1 MKIRKI
7 DNYKTNQNF
16 GMKFNPKTLDNF
28 VNDFTI
34 SKKGI
39 SFFSTSLGKK
49 QIVKKTSQMAS
60 DAVTFKKYNI
70 IRKTYKFP
78 EGTLIGDTVNMSF
91 IFRFPKNKKQ
101 KVTYYLSTN
110 SFMPRD
116 IVKSLGRV
124 VSKLED
130 KQLKNFISEKAQKG
144 ELFKSAK
151 ELIDMYPQKSQFIH
165 NQMAKYSYTNFVAK
179 NMIEA
184 GFSHKQIKKVLR

>member
-1 MKIRKI
+1 MKIRKVE
-7 DNYKTNQNF
+7 NYKANQNF
-16 GMKFNPKTLDNF
+16 GMKFNPKALDNF

-49 QIVKKTSQMAS
+49 QIAKKTSEMAS
-60 DAVTFKKYNI
+60 DAVTFKKYSI
-70 IRKTYKFP
+70 SRKTYKFP
-78 EGTLIGDTVNMSF
+78 EGNLVGDTINMSF
-91 IFRFPKNKKQ
+91 IFRFPKKQKQ

-116 IVKSLGRV
+116 IIESLGRV

-130 KQLKNFISEKAQKG
+130 SQLKKFISEKAQKG
-144 ELFKSAK
+144 ELFKSAR

-165 NQMAKYSYTNFVAK
+165 NQMAKYSFTNFVAK
-179 NMIEA
+179 NLIEA